1 MRFRLSVVRH
11 GLPPTRV
18 VWSTPDEQLA
28 GVFLVSRL
36 LSEVNDIIPLE
47 AREWGLEDYVVQL
60 GEYELLH
67 FHNLADVLRENDKIT

>member
-1 MRFRLSVVRH
+1 MRLRLSVFRH

-18 VWSTPDEQLA
+18 VWSTTEEQLD

-36 LSEVNDIIPLE
+36 LSDINDVIPLE
-47 AREWGLEDYVVQL
+47 ARDWGLEDYVVQL

-67 FHNLADVLRENDKIT
+67 FHNLSDVLREDDRVT

>member
-1 MRFRLSVVRH
+1 MRFRLAVFRH

-18 VWSTPDEQLA
+18 VWTTPDERLES
-28 GVFLVSRL
+28 VFLVSRL
-36 LSEVNDIIPLE
+36 LSDVNDIIPLE

-67 FHNLADVLRENDKIT
+67 FHNLGDVLRENDKIT

>member
-1 MRFRLSVVRH
+1 MRFRLSVFRH
-11 GLPPTRV
+11 GLPPMRV
-18 VWSTPDEQLA
+18 VWSTPDEQLD

-36 LSEVNDIIPLE
+36 LSEINDIIPLDPGE
-47 AREWGLEDYVVQL
+47 RGLEDYVVQL